1 LPAGQAIQGKLTE
14 IMFRLFLRILG
25 LCLLAA
31 AFVGLIVDATRSITS
46 GTLYVTSITES
57 LMALLP
63 IKFVLARDFLER
75 HVYPVLWDPV
85 LVHLLRLPTWLALG
99 GTGGLAT
106 RLGSKPA
113 PKFGF
118 SSR

>member
-1 LPAGQAIQGKLTE
+1 
-14 IMFRLFLRILG
+14 MFRLFLRILG

-31 AFVGLIVDATRSITS
+31 AFVSLIVDATRSITS
-46 GTLYVTSITES
+46 GTVYLTSIGES

-63 IKFVLARDFLER
+63 VKFVLARDFLER
-75 HVYPVLWDPV
+75 HAPPVVWDPI
-85 LVHLLRLPTWLALG
+85 LVHLLRVPQWLALG
-99 GTGGLAT
+99 VIGGLAA